1 MHSTDKEN
9 APLYNSPRMI
19 FRLISYGVDVMK
31 RRNIT
36 IAETRAPELFPAYV
50 ITMNGKSWGYI
61 NSHGRFVLE
70 PQYDEADDFHANG
83 LAIVKVKGKAGMID
97 RSGQFVIQP
106 KYSSIMPFT
115 EGRAIVMDN
124 DGFKVIDERGKE
136 ITKKAYSFIMPYQ
149 EQRAIFTGTGSDG
162 KYLYGYLDEQGNEV
176 IPLQYENAFDF
187 TGGKALVQVKENE
200 FALIGQNGEI
210 LQLYPYALMMGYSE
224 GLIAFKKTFED
235 KWGYVNEQDRVVL
248 SPQYASAMAFQDGRA
263 VVNMADDMYNQYGLI
278 DKSGKFLI
286 PPNYN
291 DIRQLG
297 EQKVAVGRAINP
309 EEPYVGSTYAIADS
323 NGQIL
328 TKFMY
333 DHVGEYKEGLSSV
346 TFDQSTFFIDQS
358 GKPAEFFPIIP
369 GVGTLDLE
377 GTIIQAHV
385 DHSLSYY
392 GRSGNVVYQSNTSFP
407 LSNQYY
413 IEIKKYSPNKDYL
426 VYYPQIGGMENEEI
440 EKRVNAILKQ
450 KSKVEHVPFHTQ
462 LDYSYFGNFS
472 VTFFKKNLLVLQ
484 LEGYN
489 FPFGAAHGM
498 PYRTYVHI
506 DLKTGR
512 IYELKDLFK
521 RESNYVKIISDMI
534 EKQIKEEEEQGSA
547 FYFLDQYKGI
557 QPDQPFYVTED
568 ALAIY
573 FEPYEIAAYAAGF
586 PTFII
591 PYKEIMEIIN
601 KDGAFW
607 RSFKS

>member
-1 MHSTDKEN
+1 
-9 APLYNSPRMI
+9 
-19 FRLISYGVDVMK
+19 
-31 RRNIT
+31 
-36 IAETRAPELFPAYV
+36 
-50 ITMNGKSWGYI
+50 
-61 NSHGRFVLE
+61 
-70 PQYDEADDFHANG
+70 
-83 LAIVKVKGKAGMID
+83 
-97 RSGQFVIQP
+97 
-106 KYSSIMPFT
+106 
-115 EGRAIVMDN
+115 
-124 DGFKVIDERGKE
+124 
-136 ITKKAYSFIMPYQ
+136 
-149 EQRAIFTGTGSDG
+149 
-162 KYLYGYLDEQGNEV
+162 
-176 IPLQYENAFDF
+176 
-187 TGGKALVQVKENE
+187 
-200 FALIGQNGEI
+200 
-210 LQLYPYALMMGYSE
+210 
-224 GLIAFKKTFED
+224 
-235 KWGYVNEQDRVVL
+235 
-248 SPQYASAMAFQDGRA
+248 
-263 VVNMADDMYNQYGLI
+263 
-278 DKSGKFLI
+278 
-286 PPNYN
+286 
-291 DIRQLG
+291 
-297 EQKVAVGRAINP
+297 
-309 EEPYVGSTYAIADS
+309 
-323 NGQIL
+323 
-328 TKFMY
+328 MY

-358 GKPAEFFPIIP
+358 GKPAESFPIIP

-392 GRSGNVVYQSNTSFP
+392 GRSGYVVYQSNTSFP

-426 VYYPQIGGMENEEI
+426 VYYPQIGGMENEGA

-450 KSKVEHVPFHTQ
+450 KSKVKPVPFHTQ
-462 LDYSYFGNFS
+462 LDYSYFGDFS
-472 VTFFKKNLLVLQ
+472 VTFYKNNLLVLQ

-498 PYRTYVHI
+498 PYKTYAHI

-521 RESNYVKIISDMI
+521 RESNYVKIISDMV

-586 PTFII
+586 PTFMI

>member
-1 MHSTDKEN
+1 MYSTDKEN

-426 VYYPQIGGMENEEI
+426 VYYPQIGGMENEEV

-601 KDGAFW
+601 KDGVFW